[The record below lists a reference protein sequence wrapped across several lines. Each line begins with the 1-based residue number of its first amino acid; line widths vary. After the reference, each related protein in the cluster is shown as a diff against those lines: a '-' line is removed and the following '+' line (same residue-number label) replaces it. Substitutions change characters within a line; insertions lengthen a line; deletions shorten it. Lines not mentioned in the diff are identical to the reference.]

1 MISKMNQRPRG
12 FCLSPSTL
20 SFACFALLT
29 VSSVVAQKRVAPA
42 GQSNSNTTGKSH
54 VATLRSSDTSEGSRV
69 AITSDQS
76 LNNYEAYRRGDRFY
90 VKIPGADVP
99 RAESARGRG
108 FADVKSQR
116 SGDGTVLSFRLEP
129 GASAHVEQRGNNL
142 DVVVSA
148 PGGTPAATTAN
159 RAPEVIRPASSENSR
174 RGEANQRGSAK
185 SSNSSAGGNKSGDA
199 SESLLANSASGN
211 ARESASG
218 GPTTSSSTNSNS
230 GLSSVTAPANAT
242 PETGLQSPGSTD
254 AQNLSAAPG
263 QQSAAITNTSA
274 APSPAVGG
282 TARTDFWAR
291 AKERGHYW
299 LLRAQLNP
307 IPVALGAMLL
317 VFIIMLLFFLRRR
330 ATSSP
335 RIKTFTTRS
344 IPAAEETAASK
355 QTEKPVRAA
364 TATVIAK
371 RPSVGTESTS
381 VTRAVQQTAIM
392 RDPAGA
398 ATVVSGSEAGRSQ
411 PVGRAFEEVKKV
423 LAGDQYDERVIGSED
438 AGTRRLVGA
447 ELMSALVSRTTL
459 RRERA
464 RAAFMK
470 HGYFDDATH
479 ELRIASSENE
489 RAAAARRL
497 SFVND
502 REATPH
508 LVAALS
514 DPAPD
519 VRRAA
524 VEALMDM
531 RDPAAIPALN
541 TLLQNE
547 QDRKVP
553 QSVIQKAIEACATG
567 AKTAA
572 VPAPDKSPDHLPASP
587 PEGFNADREVIE
599 I

>member
-116 SGDGTVLSFRLEP
+116 SGDSTVLSFRLEP

-148 PGGTPAATTAN
+148 PGGTPAAATAN

-174 RGEANQRGSAK
+174 RGEANQRGNAK
-185 SSNSSAGGNKSGDA
+185 NSNSSAGGNKNGDA
-199 SESLLANSASGN
+199 SKSLLANSASGN

-218 GPTTSSSTNSNS
+218 GPTTSSPTNSDS
-230 GLSSVTAPANAT
+230 GLANVTAPANAT

-254 AQNLSAAPG
+254 VQNRSVAPG
-263 QQSAAITNTSA
+263 QQSSAITNTSA
-274 APSPAVGG
+274 GPSPAVPG
-282 TARTDFWAR
+282 TARRDFWAR

-299 LLRAQLNP
+299 LLLAQLNP
-307 IPVALGAMLL
+307 IPVALGAML
-317 VFIIMLLFFLRRR
+317 VFIVMLLFFLRRR

-335 RIKTFTTRS
+335 RIKTFSTRS
-344 IPAAEETAASK
+344 IAAAEERAASK
-355 QTEKPVRAA
+355 RTEKPIRAA

-381 VTRAVQQTAIM
+381 VTRAVQHPAMM

-423 LAGDQYDERVIGSED
+423 LAGDQYDERVIGSGD

-514 DPAPD
+514 DPSPD

-587 PEGFNADREVIE
+587 PEDFNADREVIE